1 MDPIQMQEDMKKR
14 NKLGLTP
21 KQKKVYDLIVNFI
34 DSNGFSPSYEEIKQ
48 LINSNSKSHVHRFV
62 HQLKKRGWI
71 DFGKGRNRSI
81 SVVGS

>member
-1 MDPIQMQEDMKKR
+1 MELQGKNTQEM

-21 KQKKVYDLIVNFI
+21 TQKKVYDLIVNFI
-34 DSNGFSPSYEEIKQ
+34 NSNEYSPSYEELKQ
-48 LINSNSKSHVHRFV
+48 LMGSNSKSHVHALV

-81 SVVGS
+81 SVIRS

>member
-1 MDPIQMQEDMKKR
+1 MELQGKNTQEM

-21 KQKKVYDLIVNFI
+21 TQKKVYDLIVNFI
-34 DSNGFSPSYEEIKQ
+34 NSNGYSPSYEEIKQ
-48 LINSNSKSHVHRFV
+48 LISSNSKSHVHAIV

-81 SVVGS
+81 SVVQS

>member
-1 MDPIQMQEDMKKR
+1 MELQGKNTQEM

-21 KQKKVYDLIVNFI
+21 TQKKVYDLIVNFI
-34 DSNGFSPSYEEIKQ
+34 NSNGYSPSYEEIKQ
-48 LINSNSKSHVHRFV
+48 LISSNSKSHVHALV

-81 SVVGS
+81 SVVRS

>member
-1 MDPIQMQEDMKKR
+1 MELQGKNTQEM

-21 KQKKVYDLIVNFI
+21 TQKKVYDLIVNFI
-34 DSNGFSPSYEEIKQ
+34 NSNEYSPSYEELKQ
-48 LINSNSKSHVHRFV
+48 LMGSNSKSHVHALV

-81 SVVGS
+81 SVVRS

>member
-1 MDPIQMQEDMKKR
+1 MKLQGKNTQEM

-21 KQKKVYDLIVNFI
+21 TQKKVYDLIVNFI
-34 DSNGFSPSYEEIKQ
+34 NSNEYSPSYEELKQ
-48 LINSNSKSHVHRFV
+48 LMGSNSKSHVHALV

-81 SVVGS
+81 SVVRS

>member
-1 MDPIQMQEDMKKR
+1 M

-21 KQKKVYDLIVNFI
+21 TQKKVYDLIVNFI
-34 DSNGFSPSYEEIKQ
+34 NSNEYSPSYEELKQ
-48 LINSNSKSHVHRFV
+48 LMGSNSKSHVHALV

-81 SVVGS
+81 CVI